1 MLHIYSHDRY
11 IATLAPVAYAQ
22 SQKLNQLFMHL
33 FERLE
38 AFDYEIGE
46 YIAHDGDRLLRA
58 IFNMHDVRLNLLDAL
73 ASDYELLQ
81 KLFTKDLIELN
92 KFEPCVEA
100 QKDRPHLDADSPF
113 KKLRLKV
120 SGDRYMDDLADLAIM
135 LGSYDAANLLIN
147 QLTQTELDHFVFRY
161 GERNRTPE
169 SLLNEQNKEYFAQWV
184 ADDFGKDYLRK
195 ALNTNPN

>member
-1 MLHIYSHDRY
+1 MLHIYSRDRY
-11 IATLAPVAYAQ
+11 VATLSPVAYAQ

-38 AFDYEIGE
+38 VFDYEIGE
-46 YIAHDGDRLLRA
+46 YIAHDGDRLLREILA
-58 IFNMHDVRLNLLDAL
+58 MHQTDFKLDAI
-73 ASDYELLQ
+73 ASDYGLLQ
-81 KLFTKDLIELN
+81 RLFTKDFIELN
-92 KFEPCVEA
+92 KFSPCTEA
-100 QKDRPHLDADSPF
+100 QKDRPHLDTDSPF

-120 SGDRYMDDLADLAIM
+120 SGDHYMDDLADLAIM

-147 QLTQTELDHFVFRY
+147 RLTKTELDHFVFRY

-169 SLLNEQNKEYFAQWV
+169 SLLNEQNKEYFAQWM

-195 ALNTNPN
+195 ALNGQ

>member
-1 MLHIYSHDRY
+1 MLHIYSRDRY
-11 IATLAPVAYAQ
+11 VTTLSPVAYAQ
-22 SQKLNQLFMHL
+22 NQKLNQLFMHL

-46 YIAHDGDRLLRA
+46 YICHDGDRLLRA
-58 IFNMHDVRLNLLDAL
+58 IFNMHDADFKLDVI
-73 ASDYELLQ
+73 ASDYELLE

-92 KFEPCVEA
+92 KFEPCTEA

-113 KKLRLKV
+113 KKLKIKK
-120 SGDRYMDDLADLAIM
+120 SGNQYMDDLADLAIM
-135 LGSYDAANLLIN
+135 LGSYESANLLIN

-169 SLLNEQNKEYFAQWV
+169 SLLNEQNKEYFAQWMQ
-184 ADDFGKDYLRK
+184 DDFGKDYLRK
-195 ALNTNPN
+195 ALNGQ

>member
-1 MLHIYSHDRY
+1 MLHIYSRDRY
-11 IATLAPVAYAQ
+11 IATLSPVAYAQ

-38 AFDYEIGE
+38 AFDCEIGE
-46 YIAHDGDRLLRA
+46 YITHDGDRLLRA
-58 IFNMHDVRLNLLDAL
+58 ILAMHDADFKLDAI
-73 ASDYELLQ
+73 ATDYELLQ

-92 KFEPCVEA
+92 KFAPCIEA

-113 KKLRLKV
+113 KNLKLKK

-147 QLTQTELDHFVFRY
+147 RLTQTELDHFVFRY

-169 SLLNEQNKEYFAQWV
+169 SLLNEQNKEYFAHWM
-184 ADDFGKDYLRK
+184 ADDFGKGYLRK
-195 ALNTNPN
+195 ALNGQ

>member
-1 MLHIYSHDRY
+1 MLHIYSRDRY
-11 IATLAPVAYAQ
+11 ISTIQSVAYAQ

-46 YIAHDGDRLLRA
+46 YICHDDDRLLREILA
-58 IFNMHDVRLNLLDAL
+58 MHEADFKLDVIAT
-73 ASDYELLQ
+73 DYELLQ
-81 KLFTKDLIELN
+81 RLFTKDFIELN
-92 KFEPCVEA
+92 KFSPCTEA
-100 QKDRPHLDADSPF
+100 QKERPHLDTDSPF
-113 KKLRLKV
+113 KNLKIKK
-120 SGDRYMDDLADLAIM
+120 SGNQYMDDLADLAIM

-169 SLLNEQNKEYFAQWV
+169 SLLNEQNKEYFAQWMQ
-184 ADDFGKDYLRK
+184 DDFGKDYLRK
-195 ALNTNPN
+195 ALNG